1 MILFHHESCL
11 VLYTFKSLNH
21 FPSDLSVL
29 SPGLDFIALA
39 EKPTEKNLQNDRYE
53 GISMGIL
60 SKITSAPIDDIQDS
74 YPSLKDS
81 DHVAH
86 MSNNSTLVEQTKGKN
101 LDLGARNYIYITC
114 TS

>member
-11 VLYTFKSLNH
+11 VLHTFKFLNH

-29 SPGLDFIALA
+29 SPGLDSIALA

-60 SKITSAPIDDIQDS
+60 SKISSALIDDMQDS
-74 YPSLKDS
+74 SPSLKDS
-81 DHVAH
+81 DHVFH
-86 MSNNSTLVEQTKGKN
+86 MSNNSTSVEQTIGKN
-101 LDLGARNYIYITC
+101 LDLGTRNYIYITC
-114 TS
+114 PS